1 MNDLALHWNDNFA
14 VGHKGLDAEHRRLV
28 EIINGIL
35 VADHSLLTN
44 DQLKVSVNTLTLA
57 TVEHFRH
64 ENAVL
69 RLELRGKMASD
80 AINEHLA
87 EHARSLSELET
98 ILHAIMSENDGHD
111 RARKLELKA
120 WFLEHATGYDEHLK
134 IALRQE

>member
-1 MNDLALHWNDNFA
+1 MLLNWDDSFA
-14 VGHKGLDAEHRRLV
+14 VGHKGLDAEHRQLV
-28 EIINGIL
+28 EIINRIL
-35 VADHSLLTN
+35 SADRSALANVLLKASIN
-44 DQLKVSVNTLTLA
+44 SLTLA

-87 EHARSLSELET
+87 EHARSLTELES
-98 ILHAIMSENDGHD
+98 ILQAIMSGSEAQYRQGKQ
-111 RARKLELKA
+111 KLKD

-134 IALRQE
+134 ITLRAV